1 MTENQRIQYFLF
13 SFVGAIIDRPLCTIG
28 LYGGELVHTDN
39 IEFLYKIW
47 YTFNQGRGCIMT
59 VFLTSHIG
67 GSIRKDGQRI
77 PSSLITGNNLVTN
90 LKYRWPKGAKVLF
103 IAADPNNIEKSES
116 YRNAFLYAFPFHG
129 MPIETYA
136 ICDCRNK
143 SAAMQLANYNVIIL
157 SGGHVPTQ
165 NTFFQKIGLKDKL
178 NNYDGIVIGISA
190 GTMNC
195 ADIVYAHPEL
205 DGEAIDSKYQRFI
218 PGLGLTKR
226 MILPHYQMIKDDM
239 LDNLRVFEDIAYP
252 DSIGREFYA
261 LNDGSYILSENGI
274 ETLYGEAYRI
284 KDGDI
289 SLICRNNETL
299 IL

>member
-1 MTENQRIQYFLF
+1 
-13 SFVGAIIDRPLCTIG
+13 
-28 LYGGELVHTDN
+28 
-39 IEFLYKIW
+39 
-47 YTFNQGRGCIMT
+47 
-59 VFLTSHIG
+59 
-67 GSIRKDGQRI
+67 
-77 PSSLITGNNLVTN
+77 
-90 LKYRWPKGAKVLF
+90 
-103 IAADPNNIEKSES
+103 
-116 YRNAFLYAFPFHG
+116 
-129 MPIETYA
+129 
-136 ICDCRNK
+136 
-143 SAAMQLANYNVIIL
+143 MQLANYNVIIL